1 MTGPQRIR
9 RVLRA
14 RRARFAPVP
23 APRLAPRLAVLR
35 APLLAPVLA
44 LLIALGSLSGCGQ
57 TGPLVLPADAPTD
70 GAADEEERDD
80 G

>member
-1 MTGPQRIR
+1 MSGPQRIH

-14 RRARFAPVP
+14 CRAPFAPLL
-23 APRLAPRLAVLR
+23 APRLAPRLV
-35 APLLAPVLA
+35 PVLA
-44 LLIALGSLSGCGQ
+44 LLIALGSLFGCGQ
-57 TGPLVLPADAPTD
+57 TGPLVLPEDAATD